1 MGSTF
6 QRLGKALG
14 SGAGYSLYSGNLQRG
29 FRVGWGLRAG
39 PKRPRPGAEPG
50 LPRGLGW
57 SLSGWR
63 AGSQWAGGEARR
75 LQRPLR
81 CRLRKES
88 V

>member
-14 SGAGYSLYSGNLQRG
+14 SGAGYSLYSGNLQPG

-50 LPRGLGW
+50 LPVGGW
-57 SLSGWR
+57 
-63 AGSQWAGGEARR
+63 GGPATSKA
-75 LQRPLR
+75 LALPLEEGKRVVTR
-81 CRLRKES
+81 CRHLLLLHLHL
-88 V
+88 